1 MALANNVP
9 TEEDFQDLEQ
19 NLPNVTTNQ
28 QVELD
33 YEPELRQ
40 EKEKNYCCDACG
52 KRFTQSNSLKRH
64 RKYSCESLETERL
77 PKESCPGC
85 GKMLHKT
92 TVYKHKKMALRKKLI
107 ERLRVHCIAMADIIN
122 QSAENMNNLSEEEY
136 KTTTDKQSLF
146 MQAGIIASA
155 RSMNEGEETQVNE
168 FDELE
173 LMKNLLKSYKA
184 SKEHLRNFAALGT

>member
-19 NLPNVTTNQ
+19 NLPDVTTNQ

-77 PKESCPGC
+77 PKERCSGC
-85 GKMLHKT
+85 SKMMHKRS
-92 TVYKHKKMALRKKLI
+92 VYTHKKMVVRNQRI
-107 ERLRVHCIAMADIIN
+107 E
-122 QSAENMNNLSEEEY
+122 QAEVESNHE
-136 KTTTDKQSLF
+136 
-146 MQAGIIASA
+146 
-155 RSMNEGEETQVNE
+155 
-168 FDELE
+168 
-173 LMKNLLKSYKA
+173 
-184 SKEHLRNFAALGT
+184 